1 MEIRENRLQNGKL
14 IYKVGILLTKVA
26 FRLQKGIFALQ
37 TGLSGYN
44 SPERACALSKVV
56 VRVSFTTDK
65 EPKEATLTFGCVYES
80 NGDRVGVPWRNN
92 GNWMLMPWDV
102 RDLYH

>member
-44 SPERACALSKVV
+44 SPKEYTWKGIKP
-56 VRVSFTTDK
+56 DK
-65 EPKEATLTFGCVYES
+65 TLKTIPE
-80 NGDRVGVPWRNN
+80 
-92 GNWMLMPWDV
+92 MI
-102 RDLYH
+102 

>member
-1 MEIRENRLQNGKL
+1 MEIRETRLQNGKL

-44 SPERACALSKVV
+44 SPLGPFHGFIAHYFVNFICLLVQNQ
-56 VRVSFTTDK
+56 
-65 EPKEATLTFGCVYES
+65 VY
-80 NGDRVGVPWRNN
+80 
-92 GNWMLMPWDV
+92 
-102 RDLYH
+102 

>member
-44 SPERACALSKVV
+44 SPFNRAKKLNLRAIYCFLRANKI
-56 VRVSFTTDK
+56 
-65 EPKEATLTFGCVYES
+65 
-80 NGDRVGVPWRNN
+80 
-92 GNWMLMPWDV
+92 
-102 RDLYH
+102 